1 MREFKFFSLCLM
13 VIFLTAMQLAIAGP
27 PNVKGGPLKKADEL
41 KNNPA
46 KVLNSKRP
54 DAPWILDWYGPDGGY
69 MDSGG
74 FAKTKG
80 KDLIKEGSGGKLTE
94 VE

>member
-1 MREFKFFSLCLM
+1 MREFKFFSLCLV

-46 KVLNSKRP
+46 IPGRFSRRLQG
-54 DAPWILDWYGPDGGY
+54 ILP
-69 MDSGG
+69 
-74 FAKTKG
+74 
-80 KDLIKEGSGGKLTE
+80 
-94 VE
+94 